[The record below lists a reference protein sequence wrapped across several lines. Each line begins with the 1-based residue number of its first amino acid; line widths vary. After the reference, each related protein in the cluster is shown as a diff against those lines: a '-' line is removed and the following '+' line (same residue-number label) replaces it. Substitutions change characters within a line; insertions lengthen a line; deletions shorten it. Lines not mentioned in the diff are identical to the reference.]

1 MRPRL
6 IAVDDVL
13 GEAYGEVYG
22 DLASM
27 RPRLIAVDDEVL
39 AWALSNSEAASMRPR
54 LIAVDDSPSR
64 NRLFLLKI
72 WRFLRGLCA
81 HTFLGVRVKQNSTR
95 QLGEMLHV
103 FNSLRRCERW
113 PRQCLAL
120 ERSRPLGGKERGLGG
135 VRR

>member
-1 MRPRL
+1 
-6 IAVDDVL
+6 
-13 GEAYGEVYG
+13 
-22 DLASM
+22 
-27 RPRLIAVDDEVL
+27 
-39 AWALSNSEAASMRPR
+39 
-54 LIAVDDSPSR
+54 VDDSPSR

-81 HTFLGVRVKQNSTR
+81 HTCLRVRVKQNSTR
-95 QLGEMLHV
+95 HLGEMLHV

>member
-6 IAVDDVL
+6 IAVDDGL
-13 GEAYGEVYG
+13 LLQQSLNG
-22 DLASM
+22 L
-27 RPRLIAVDDEVL
+27 L
-39 AWALSNSEAASMRPR
+39 ASMRPR

-81 HTFLGVRVKQNSTR
+81 HTFLRVRVKQNSTR

>member
-1 MRPRL
+1 MHAPTENE
-6 IAVDDVL
+6 I
-13 GEAYGEVYG
+13 
-22 DLASM
+22 
-27 RPRLIAVDDEVL
+27 DEVL
-39 AWALSNSEAASMRPR
+39 NQCMEAFDAGSRWPGATFEQGGASMRPR

-81 HTFLGVRVKQNSTR
+81 HTFLRVRVKQNSTR